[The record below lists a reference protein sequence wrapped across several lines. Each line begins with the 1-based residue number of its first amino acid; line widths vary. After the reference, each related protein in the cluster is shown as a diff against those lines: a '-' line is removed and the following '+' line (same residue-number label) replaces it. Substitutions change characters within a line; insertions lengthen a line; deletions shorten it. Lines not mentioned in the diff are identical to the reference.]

1 MTQDKLPVIPSTK
14 LITFLEKIDFVIIH
28 QKGSHV
34 RLKHKD
40 GRIVTVPHHSGQPV
54 SKGVL
59 RKIIRD
65 LGLSKDEFI
74 DLYFL
79 VM

>member
-1 MTQDKLPVIPSTK
+1 MTQGKLPVISGTK
-14 LITFLEKIDFVIIH
+14 LIAFLEKIDFIIIH

-34 RLKHKD
+34 RLQHID
-40 GRIVTVPHHSGQPV
+40 GRIVTVPNHSGKSV

-65 LGLSKDEFI
+65 LGISKDEFI
-74 DLYFL
+74 NLYFIAI
-79 VM
+79 